1 MNAAAYQQSLGCVH
15 CGLCLPVCPT
25 YKVLG
30 LETDSPRGRIY
41 LMRAIAEG
49 RVQDAAA
56 VRVHLDQCL
65 GCRACETACP
75 SGVHYGQLLESVQ
88 GELASTHPRRGLR
101 ARLVRWLLRHVLAR
115 QRRLRLAFA
124 VARAAEVLGLRW
136 LATRLAVLPRSMAML
151 APPVPP
157 AAERAPLPTGLHR
170 PVGASR
176 GRVALFT
183 GCVMEGLFGRINRAT
198 LQLLLA
204 NGFEVEV
211 PPAQRCCGALHAHAG
226 DLATARELAAANV
239 AAFAGAEVVVNN
251 SAGCGCAMKEYGH
264 LLGVEEGA
272 AFAAKCRDIS
282 ELLAGRGLQ
291 ATPAPRRARVAYDD
305 PCHLCHGQGVRSE
318 PRALLQ
324 QVPGLELV
332 PHARPEDCC
341 GSAGIYNLMQPQ
353 LAVEIGRRKA
363 ESLAASGAE
372 LVATGNPGCMLQIAA
387 HLRAAG
393 STARVVHPVELLLPP
408 A

>member
-1 MNAAAYQQSLGCVH
+1 
-15 CGLCLPVCPT
+15 
-25 YKVLG
+25 
-30 LETDSPRGRIY
+30 
-41 LMRAIAEG
+41 MRAIAEG

-136 LATRLAVLPRSMAML
+136 LATRLALLPRSMAML

-387 HLRAAG
+387 HLRTAG